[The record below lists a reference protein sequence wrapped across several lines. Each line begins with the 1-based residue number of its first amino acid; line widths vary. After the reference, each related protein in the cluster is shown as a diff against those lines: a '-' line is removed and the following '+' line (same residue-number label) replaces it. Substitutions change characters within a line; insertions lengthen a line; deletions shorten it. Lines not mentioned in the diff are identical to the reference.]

1 MMPSP
6 AARLFAICA
15 VASIMI
21 VVPDSAAAQ
30 DTQPEDLPIGRYVAD
45 ARVQFPKF
53 KQDPAISGALGV
65 ATDNLPTRGFG
76 YVLGAHWYPLRLG
89 IMTLGIGGEISKA
102 GTDKTNNTGTETAPV
117 EVTVKTSF
125 SAVSPQVSFN
135 FGARDGWSY
144 ISGGIGWSNLTT
156 ERADEPLPAPENGIK
171 TINYG
176 GGARW
181 FFKKHLAVNFDIRF
195 YAVNPQLATATR
207 PGYGRMTIMAWV
219 GGISVR

>member
-1 MMPSP
+1 MIS
-6 AARLFAICA
+6 AARVLVTSSLVLSVI
-15 VASIMI
+15 ASL
-21 VVPDSAAAQ
+21 PATASAQ
-30 DTQPEDLPIGRYVAD
+30 DTQPEDLPIGRYVVD

-53 KQDPAISGALGV
+53 KQDPAVSGALGV

-76 YVLGAHWYPLRLG
+76 YVLGAHWYPFRLG
-89 IMTLGIGGEISKA
+89 IMTLGLGGEISKA
-102 GTDKTNNTGTETAPV
+102 GRDNTKNTGTDASPV
-117 EVTVKTSF
+117 DVTVNTSF

-156 ERADEPLPAPENGIK
+156 EREDQPLPPPENGIK

-195 YAVNPQLATATR
+195 YAVNPQLTTATR
-207 PGYGRMTIMAWV
+207 PGYGRMTILAWV

>member
-1 MMPSP
+1 MIS
-6 AARLFAICA
+6 AARVLLTSSFVLA
-15 VASIMI
+15 VIASR
-21 VVPDSAAAQ
+21 PATAFAQ
-30 DTQPEDLPIGRYVAD
+30 DPQPEDLPIGKYVAD

-53 KQDPAISGALGV
+53 KQDPSVSGTLGV
-65 ATDNLPTRGFG
+65 ATENLPARGFG
-76 YVLGAHWYPLRLG
+76 FALGAHWYPLRLG
-89 IMTLGIGGEISKA
+89 FMTLGIGGEIN
-102 GTDKTNNTGTETAPV
+102 KTGNDRTKNTGTEAAPV
-117 EVTVKTSF
+117 NVTVNTSF

-156 ERADEPLPAPENGIK
+156 ERKDQPLPPPENGIK

-181 FFKKHLAVNFDIRF
+181 FFKKHLAANFDIRF

-207 PGYGRMTIMAWV
+207 PGYPRMTIMAWV

>member
-1 MMPSP
+1 MLSP
-6 AARLFAICA
+6 ARLLLISALF
-15 VASIMI
+15 VSII
-21 VVPDSAAAQ
+21 YSLPETAAAQ
-30 DTQPEDLPIGRYVAD
+30 DSQPEDLPIGRYVGD
-45 ARVQFPKF
+45 VRVQFPKF
-53 KQDPAISGALGV
+53 KQEPAVSSELGV

-76 YVLGAHWYPLRLG
+76 FALGAHFYPLRLG
-89 IMTLGIGGEISKA
+89 FMTLGLGGEISKS
-102 GTDKTNNTGTETAPV
+102 GRDRTKNTGTEAAPV
-117 EVTVKTSF
+117 NVTVNTSF

-144 ISGGIGWSNLTT
+144 ISGGLGWSKLTT
-156 ERADEPLPAPENGIK
+156 ERVDRPLPPPESGTK

-195 YAVNPQLATATR
+195 HAVNPQLATATR
-207 PGYGRMTIMAWV
+207 PAYPRMTIMSWV